1 MKKKYKQLKM
11 QLKTNK
17 KAVEDTAQKQI
28 LNTDQILKSISNLF
42 SKYYLATEAKDELI
56 KLKR

>member
-1 MKKKYKQLKM
+1 M

-42 SKYYLATEAKDELI
+42 SKCSLATEAKDELR

>member
-1 MKKKYKQLKM
+1 M

-42 SKYYLATEAKDELI
+42 SKYYLATEAKGELR

>member
-1 MKKKYKQLKM
+1 M